1 MRQDRKEQPMLPITN
16 QRAFHIP
23 HSIATV
29 AAIVGLI
36 TALSWDVSGDEAGEF
51 GASGVSL
58 DQATSVSAQETEP
71 SGEAPAPVRAA
82 GVESE
87 PGVFSGLLPLVLPS
101 ISGF

>member
-1 MRQDRKEQPMLPITN
+1 MLPITN

-36 TALSWDVSGDEAGEF
+36 TALSWDVSGNE
-51 GASGVSL
+51 ASGGDVAGISI
-58 DQATSVSAQETEP
+58 DHVASIPAQDADPTVEAHEP
-71 SGEAPAPVRAA
+71 A
-82 GVESE
+82 GQGGRERE
-87 PGVFSGLLPLVLPS
+87 PGVLSGLLPLVLPS